1 MKIKTR
7 EQLVDLLD
15 AELGWRKKE
24 LTFIKSNAV
33 SNSANYKTYLR
44 SGILLLYAHWEGFIK
59 NSCEFYLSYV
69 KYQKLEYI
77 ELKENFIAL
86 GLKYNLSEF
95 EQTNKSTIH
104 CKIVEFLLNQLNERA
119 NIPNEN
125 IIKTGSNLNSTILRE
140 ILTSIGIDFS
150 DYELKS
156 NLIDSILLKNR
167 NSIAHG
173 QYVELDDIEFTN
185 LHSEILWIM
194 DDIKTKLTNAAIL
207 EEYKAKNNYAQHQ
220 LLKPGFSASLTGN

>member
-1 MKIKTR
+1 MKVRNR

-15 AELGWRKKE
+15 SELSWRKKE
-24 LTFIKSNAV
+24 LTFIKSNIG
-33 SNSANYKTYLR
+33 SNSANYKTFLR
-44 SGILLLYAHWEGFIK
+44 SGILLLYAHWEGFVK

-69 KYQKLEYI
+69 KYQKLKYI

-86 GLKYNLSEF
+86 GLKNNLSEF

-104 CKIVEFLLNQLNERA
+104 CQLVEFLLNKLNQRA

-125 IIKTGSNLNSTILRE
+125 IIKTGSNLNSSILKE
-140 ILTSIGIDFS
+140 ILASIGVDYS

-156 NLIDSILLKNR
+156 NLIDLILLKNR

-173 QYVELDDIEFTN
+173 QFIELDDIEFSN
-185 LHSEILWIM
+185 LHAEIIWIM
-194 DDIKTKLTNAAIL
+194 DDIKTKLINAAVL
-207 EEYKAKNNYAQHQ
+207 EEFKTKNNYAQY
-220 LLKPGFSASLTGN
+220 AV

>member
-1 MKIKTR
+1 MKVRSR

-15 AELGWRKKE
+15 AELGWRRKE
-24 LTFIKSNAV
+24 LTFIKSNV
-33 SNSANYKTYLR
+33 KTNSANYKTFLR

-59 NSCEFYLSYV
+59 NACEFYLSYV
-69 KYQKLEYI
+69 KCQRLTYI

-86 GLKYNLSEF
+86 SLKNNLLEF

-104 CKIVEFLLNQLNERA
+104 CKIVEFLLNELDQRA
-119 NIPNEN
+119 IIPNEN
-125 IIKTGSNLNSTILRE
+125 IIKTGSNLNSDILRE
-140 ILTSIGIDFS
+140 ILTSIGIDYT

-156 NLIDSILLKNR
+156 NLIDAVLLKNR

-173 QYVELDDIEFTN
+173 QYVELDDIEFAS
-185 LHSEILWIM
+185 LHADVLWIM

-207 EEYKAKNNYAQHQ
+207 EYYKTTNNYAQ
-220 LLKPGFSASLTGN
+220 LRL

>member
-1 MKIKTR
+1 MKVRTR

-15 AELGWRKKE
+15 EELGWRKKE
-24 LTFIKSNAV
+24 LTFIKSNV
-33 SNSANYKTYLR
+33 KSNSANYKTFLR

-59 NSCEFYLSYV
+59 NSCEYYLSFV
-69 KYQKLEYI
+69 KYQKLNYN

-86 GLKYNLSEF
+86 GLKNNLIEF

-104 CKIVEFLLNQLNERA
+104 CKVVEFLLNKLDQRA

-140 ILTSIGIDFS
+140 ILTSIGIDYS
-150 DYELKS
+150 DFELKS
-156 NLIDSILLKNR
+156 NLIDAVLLKNR

-173 QYVELDDIEFTN
+173 QYVVLDDIEFTS
-185 LHSEILWIM
+185 LHTDVLWMM

-207 EEYKAKNNYAQHQ
+207 EEFKTKNTCAQ
-220 LLKPGFSASLTGN
+220 